1 MSFWMLPTLVIAAL
15 LTIPPLGAFLRLWGP
30 LGGFFP
36 FFSGIFLALISGI
49 VLAAAAAFATATSRP
64 WRASAVKGATLP
76 LLVVASVFLL
86 GPDSAGINDI
96 STDLKNRP
104 GFVPDVAAAPGT
116 PPLDAE
122 MLAYFAEVQREHYPE
137 VGAVLLDEPPAA
149 SFERA
154 LAVAR
159 EMPGW
164 TVTFEDPTRGQI
176 EAIAESSIF
185 RFVDDVS
192 IRIRPEGSGSRID
205 TRSRSRVGQGDLGAN
220 PRRILAFNEALQR

>member
-1 MSFWMLPTLVIAAL
+1 MSFWMLPTLVIATL

-36 FFSGIFLALISGI
+36 FFIGIFLALISGI
-49 VLAAAAAFATATSRP
+49 ALAAAAAFAAATAKP
-64 WRASAVKGATLP
+64 WRASAVKGAILP

-86 GPDSAGINDI
+86 RPDSPGINDI
-96 STDLKNRP
+96 STDLENRP
-104 GFVPDVAAAPGT
+104 GFVPDVAAALGT
-116 PPLDAE
+116 TPLDAE
-122 MLAYFAEVQREHYPE
+122 TLAYFAEVQRESYPE
-137 VGAVLLDEPPAA
+137 VRPILLNEPPDA

-159 EMPGW
+159 AMPSW
-164 TVTFEDPTRGQI
+164 KVTFEDPARGQI

-220 PRRILAFNEALQR
+220 AHRILAFNEALQR